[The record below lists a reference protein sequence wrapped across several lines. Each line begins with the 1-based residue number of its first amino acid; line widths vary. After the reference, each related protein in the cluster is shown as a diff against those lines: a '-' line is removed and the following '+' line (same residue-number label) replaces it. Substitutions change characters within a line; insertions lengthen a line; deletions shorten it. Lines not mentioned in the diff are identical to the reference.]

1 MRGGFRD
8 ASRGTAWTE
17 SPALATERHQL
28 LMLAGIALDAQESV
42 FEAPAFQV
50 RLELFFDELG
60 ERGSIGSEPFEK
72 PREVLVDE
80 GVKGGLLRAVTFV
93 RGCVA
98 GQSQSRAGGHRS
110 SAVIGVV
117 LRMGSGSGA
126 VIENSVPSGVGHSL
140 AVHARGTRAP
150 SMPAETRFR
159 CSVMRRCEG
168 ARGRSAASCHSSMK
182 PLFGIEPT
190 VSLRS
195 AVIAVGGMLLLSSN
209 LVMVDDE
216 VLQKWFDRH
225 HNEWPGVRLHVLV
238 RRVDPLYRR
247 WWKTE
252 GGTRHTR
259 RGRTVRSRKG
269 AHEPQR
275 EPVVDPLLGGR
286 WSFCRPQPVCAD

>member
-1 MRGGFRD
+1 M
-8 ASRGTAWTE
+8 
-17 SPALATERHQL
+17 P
-28 LMLAGIALDAQESV
+28 AGIALDAQESV

-140 AVHARGTRAP
+140 AVHARGTRGTVDARRN
-150 SMPAETRFR
+150 AVQVLRDETLRR
-159 CSVMRRCEG
+159 CSR
-168 ARGRSAASCHSSMK
+168 A
-182 PLFGIEPT
+182 
-190 VSLRS
+190 
-195 AVIAVGGMLLLSSN
+195 
-209 LVMVDDE
+209 
-216 VLQKWFDRH
+216 
-225 HNEWPGVRLHVLV
+225 
-238 RRVDPLYRR
+238 
-247 WWKTE
+247 
-252 GGTRHTR
+252 
-259 RGRTVRSRKG
+259 VRSLVPLV
-269 AHEPQR
+269 HETAFR
-275 EPVVDPLLGGR
+275 D
-286 WSFCRPQPVCAD
+286 